1 MPKLKQRLNLYN
13 SFPRNKT
20 GQPFAVTMVFLPHP
34 QLPGDHPQIT
44 GANGASEVA
53 LRARAG
59 GVGAQRAAAWERW
72 RDFWCFFLGGDPS
85 EFGIDKCEKR

>member
-1 MPKLKQRLNLYN
+1 MRPHAKVEPALKSN
-13 SFPRNKT
+13 SFRKKRAS
-20 GQPFAVTMVFLPHP
+20 FAVTRVFLPHP

-72 RDFWCFFLGGDPS
+72 RDFWCFFFGGATP
-85 EFGIDKCEKR
+85 